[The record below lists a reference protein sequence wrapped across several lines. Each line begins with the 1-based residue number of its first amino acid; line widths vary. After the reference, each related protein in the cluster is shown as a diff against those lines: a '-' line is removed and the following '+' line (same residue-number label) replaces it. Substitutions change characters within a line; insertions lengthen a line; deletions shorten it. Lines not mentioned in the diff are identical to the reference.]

1 MVSSPRRERGGGAWS
16 CACFSSVCAPCSVD
30 FLRKRRKEKREKEKK
45 KGKEKKVDFFQI
57 WKLPG
62 RKINDNL

>member
-16 CACFSSVCAPCSVD
+16 CACFSSVCAPCSVA

-45 KGKEKKVDFFQI
+45 KGKEKKVDFF
-57 WKLPG
+57 KFG
-62 RKINDNL
+62 NYRGEK